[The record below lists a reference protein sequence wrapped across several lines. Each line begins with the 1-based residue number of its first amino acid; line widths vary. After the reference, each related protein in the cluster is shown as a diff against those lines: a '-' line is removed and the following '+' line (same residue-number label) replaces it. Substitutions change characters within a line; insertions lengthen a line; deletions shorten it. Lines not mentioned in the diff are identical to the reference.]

1 MSTVGTM
8 ILEAFQ
14 GLVFQTCTVQ
24 EGGRTSSINRLF
36 SRLNGLMNLTPCNA
50 RPSCKSSV
58 SMCLTPARCAEAHNI
73 ASQNANRCALTAS
86 SAAERSP
93 TSAACTGITARQA
106 SIVLR
111 MSLTGILALRIA
123 TLLNSRKS
131 LQQQDA
137 RCSPHCA
144 GDEVTRPHHLRVG
157 YRSGCVNENVSV
169 EADHDSCI
177 SSRLNLFKVLPQD
190 RPFAITLIAC

>member
-1 MSTVGTM
+1 M
-8 ILEAFQ
+8 IFEAFSR
-14 GLVFQTCTVQ
+14 LVFQTCTVQ
-24 EGGRTSSINRLF
+24 EGGRTSSINRSF
-36 SRLNGLMNLTPCNA
+36 SRLNGLMNLTPCDA

-86 SAAERSP
+86 SAAERSL

-106 SIVLR
+106 SMVLR
-111 MSLTGILALRIA
+111 MSLTGIPALRIA

-144 GDEVTRPHHLRVG
+144 RDEVAGAQHLHVG
-157 YRSGCVNENVSV
+157 YRSSRINENVSV
-169 EADHDSCI
+169 ETDQDSCI
-177 SSRLNLFKVLPQD
+177 SSRLNLFKVLPED

>member
-1 MSTVGTM
+1 M
-8 ILEAFQ
+8 IFEAFSR
-14 GLVFQTCTVQ
+14 LVFQTCTVQ

-58 SMCLTPARCAEAHNI
+58 SMCLTPARRAEAHNI

-86 SAAERSP
+86 SAAERSS

-106 SIVLR
+106 STVLR

-123 TLLNSRKS
+123 TLLNSARVCNNRT
-131 LQQQDA
+131 LDA
-137 RCSPHCA
+137 ARIAPP
-144 GDEVTRPHHLRVG
+144 DEVTRPHHLHVG
-157 YRSGCVNENVSV
+157 YRSGRVNVVSKLITTH
-169 EADHDSCI
+169 A
-177 SSRLNLFKVLPQD
+177 SRRV
-190 RPFAITLIAC
+190 